1 MKKLFLLLIFTSI
14 FLILSAQKKPKV
26 TIEQIKEQCGDIPY
40 NKRLRLSVSN
50 FDVATPNA
58 SGKFG
63 DELSQMLTNALQN
76 VNCFN
81 VLLSIKDTK
90 AISDEISFSQAGNTA
105 LKSGPQTGKMK
116 GPQVVV
122 LGKITEFGEGSNSVG
137 AFGLKIGGN
146 KAKIGFIIQL
156 VNAQT
161 REVMESKSINVEGN
175 ANGFNGA
182 KLFGLEMVGNTNNNK
197 ALADA
202 CEKGIIQ
209 AVEFIASR
217 KDKMN
222 FSPEEEA
229 ETKKY
234 TVENCSILKS
244 SYIPKVMVILPE
256 FHITER
262 IPDPAAET
270 EINRKLIESGFKVVD
285 AAMFATIKNGTRF
298 IDASHNP
305 KAAISLGKEFG
316 ADIVIYGEAFSQRTG
331 MQGNQVSCRARVE
344 IKAVR
349 TDDASIIAANGLE
362 AGALDNAEFVSAK
375 SALRNAGTLVAEY
388 LLDQFCSKN
397 LVFTKINQT
406 QNIQKILTSVT
417 IENADYSKLKVVTDL
432 LNSKGKIS
440 DKSLTN
446 NIGQFKIDFKG
457 SSENIAE
464 IISKTLGSR
473 YTIKELSENML
484 VLIAK

>member
-1 MKKLFLLLIFTSI
+1 MKKIISLLILVSI
-14 FLILSAQKKPKV
+14 FIELNAQKKPKV

-50 FDVATPNA
+50 FDVATPTA

-90 AISDEISFSQAGNTA
+90 AISDEISFSQAGNTS

-116 GPQVVV
+116 GPQVIV

-182 KLFGLEMVGNTNNNK
+182 KLFGLEMVGNSTNNK

-222 FSPEEEA
+222 FSAEEET
-229 ETKKY
+229 ETKKF
-234 TVENCSILKS
+234 TVDNCSILKS

-270 EINRKLIESGFKVVD
+270 EINRKLIESGFMVVD

-331 MQGNQVSCRARVE
+331 IQGNQVSCRARVE
-344 IKAVR
+344 VKAVR

-375 SALRNAGTLVAEY
+375 SALRNAGTLVSEY

-397 LVFTKINQT
+397 LVFTKSIQT
-406 QNIQKILTSVT
+406 QNTQKPFTNVIL
-417 IENADYSKLKVVTDL
+417 ENADYSKLKVITDL
-432 LNSKGKIS
+432 LISKGKIF
-440 DKSLTN
+440 DKSLSN
-446 NIGQFKIDFKG
+446 NIGQFKIEHKG
-457 SSENIAE
+457 SSESIAE
-464 IISKTLGSR
+464 IISKSIGSK
-473 YTIKELSENML
+473 YTIKELNENTL